1 MQPEAGECADLVRVG
16 ALRRI
21 SKSLLPHTLHAV
33 DSKAKSDAASE
44 LREMLASTSN
54 AAEATLIQK
63 ELDQLKQVLLVTVG
77 HREACTHLR
86 ILFTK
91 LPNPTVFFFPL
102 LLLTTGCSL
111 HSISDIAD
119 VSMSAFLWSHCLI
132 WTQHCT
138 ALMPNINDV
147 WRTYGRSAIMPSAA
161 KDTKGAAAWLG
172 TG

>member
-1 MQPEAGECADLVRVG
+1 MQPEAGEYADLVRVG

-77 HREACTHLR
+77 HREACTHLK
-86 ILFTK
+86 ILSTN
-91 LPNPTVFFFPL
+91 LPNPSVFFSSPCCF
-102 LLLTTGCSL
+102 
-111 HSISDIAD
+111 
-119 VSMSAFLWSHCLI
+119 
-132 WTQHCT
+132 
-138 ALMPNINDV
+138 
-147 WRTYGRSAIMPSAA
+147 
-161 KDTKGAAAWLG
+161 
-172 TG
+172 